1 MFSQTKPTWFQRV
14 RYVCGA
20 TLPDSMREWV
30 LEDQTGPGATR
41 RYLLRFLLP
50 MIPVLSL
57 FLLVPG
63 PSWMGPSMMA
73 LLFIP
78 LVYFTIALTYVYR
91 RSRLVKHGLDPELA
105 RKSEQ
110 AREDAVRSD
119 YERRHGR

>member
-1 MFSQTKPTWFQRV
+1 MSAPSQPTLFQQV

-30 LEDQTGPGATR
+30 LEDQTGSGATR

-50 MIPVLSL
+50 MIPVLAL
-57 FLLVPG
+57 FLLIPG
-63 PSWMGPSMMA
+63 PLWMGLSMMA

-78 LVYFTIALTYVYR
+78 LLYFTVALTYVYR
-91 RSRLVKHGLDPELA
+91 RSRLIKHGLDPELA
-105 RKSEQ
+105 QSAER